1 MTLEQSSNTT
11 LRGNSPAG
19 CLIGGSTGTEQFHRA
34 GAGRFRHYPP
44 PRIAALGLNAGQG
57 LVWGEQRLCLDQTA
71 QHVNRYTGKG
81 RVIDVQR
88 QAHDLTPRGEFQRGF
103 NRLEQSSIGLGI
115 KKGPALDVQCRHTFL
130 GQQQPHLSI
139 AKIKPSGHPCTDP

>member
-1 MTLEQSSNTT
+1 M
-11 LRGNSPAG
+11 SPAA
-19 CLIGGSTGTEQFHRA
+19 LTGATGNDDAETEQRHHLMGIPRL
-34 GAGRFRHYPP
+34 GAGRD
-44 PRIAALGLNAGQG
+44 
-57 LVWGEQRLCLDQTA
+57 LVCVEERLRLDQTA